1 MSSATIRRPVS
12 PKTRQISAKSGPS
25 EGWPAVSVDH
35 TPPVTFELVRAP
47 HGLDRARATLSRIGA
62 FAIVELQKLRHDRTE
77 LVMRMVQPALWLLI
91 FGTTFSHLRVIDTG
105 NVSYQAFLAPGI
117 IAQSALF
124 ISIFYGIQIIWD
136 RDSGVLAKL
145 MVTPAPASALI
156 TGKSFAAGVR
166 SVAQVVGVL
175 ALAYATGIG
184 LTVNPLRILAAM
196 VVVMLGAAFFAC
208 LSMTLAGLVRNRD
221 RLMGI
226 GQAITMP
233 LFFASNALYP
243 VDVMPGWLHALSKVN
258 PLSYEVDVLR
268 ALLIGTPFHL
278 VDVIVLL
285 VAPIVGIV
293 TASTFLRRLVA

>member
-1 MSSATIRRPVS
+1 M
-12 PKTRQISAKSGPS
+12 
-25 EGWPAVSVDH
+25 SVDRSY
-35 TPPVTFELVRAP
+35 TPVIDLVRAP
-47 HGLDRARATLSRIGA
+47 HGIDRARATLSRVGA

-77 LVMRMVQPALWLLI
+77 LVTRMVQPALWLLI
-91 FGTTFSHLRVIDTG
+91 FGTTFNHLHVIDTG
-105 NVSYQAFLAPGI
+105 NISYLSFLAPGI

-136 RDSGVLAKL
+136 RDAGVLAKL
-145 MVTPAPASALI
+145 MVTPAPASALV

-166 SVAQVVGVL
+166 AVAQVVGVL
-175 ALAYATGIG
+175 ALAYVMGIG
-184 LTVNPLRILAAM
+184 MTINPLRILASMGA
-196 VVVMLGAAFFAC
+196 VMLGAAFFAC

-243 VDVMPGWLHALSKVN
+243 VDAMPGWLQGLSKVN

-268 ALLIGTPFHL
+268 SLLIGAPFHA
-278 VDVIVLL
+278 VDVAVL
-285 VAPIVGIV
+285 VIAPLIGIF
-293 TASTFLRRLVA
+293 TASRLLRRLVA

>member
-1 MSSATIRRPVS
+1 VQVDKAW
-12 PKTRQISAKSGPS
+12 KA
-25 EGWPAVSVDH
+25 PAV
-35 TPPVTFELVRAP
+35 TLVRAP
-47 HGLDRARATLSRIGA
+47 RGWQRVGATLSRVGA

-77 LVMRMVQPALWLLI
+77 LVTRMVQPALWLLI
-91 FGTTFSHLRVIDTG
+91 FGTTFSHLRVINTG
-105 NVSYQAFLAPGI
+105 PVSYLAFLAPGI

-136 RDSGVLAKL
+136 RDAGILAKL

-156 TGKSFAAGVR
+156 CGKAFAAGVR

-175 ALAYATGIG
+175 VLAYVMDIG

-196 VVVMLGAAFFAC
+196 VVVMLSAAFFAC
-208 LSMTLAGLVRNRD
+208 LSMTLAGLVRSRD

-243 VDVMPGWLHALSKVN
+243 VDVMPGWLRVLSTVN
-258 PLSYEVDVLR
+258 PLSYEVNALR
-268 ALLIGTPFHL
+268 ALLIGTAFNPVDIVVL
-278 VDVIVLL
+278 V
-285 VAPIVGIV
+285 VAPIIGIA
-293 TASTFLRRLVA
+293 TASTLLRRLVT

>member
-1 MSSATIRRPVS
+1 LPV
-12 PKTRQISAKSGPS
+12 
-25 EGWPAVSVDH
+25 V
-35 TPPVTFELVRAP
+35 PVEQRAIEVNLVRAP
-47 HGLDRARATLSRIGA
+47 RGWPRATATIGRIGA
-62 FAIVELQKLRHDRTE
+62 FAIVELQKLQHDRTE
-77 LVMRMVQPALWLLI
+77 LITRMVQPALWLLI
-91 FGTTFSHLRVIDTG
+91 FGTTFSRLHVINTG
-105 NVSYQAFLAPGI
+105 SVSYLAFLAPGI

-136 RDSGVLAKL
+136 RDAGILAKL

-175 ALAYATGIG
+175 VLAYLMGVG
-184 LTVNPLRILAAM
+184 LTINPLRILAAM
-196 VVVMLGAAFFAC
+196 GTVMLGAAFFAC

-243 VDVMPGWLHALSKVN
+243 VNVMPGWLHVLSRVN
-258 PLSYEVDVLR
+258 PLSYEVDALR

-278 VDVIVLL
+278 VDIAVLV
-285 VAPIVGIV
+285 VAAMLGII
-293 TASTFLRRLVA
+293 TASALLRRLVS